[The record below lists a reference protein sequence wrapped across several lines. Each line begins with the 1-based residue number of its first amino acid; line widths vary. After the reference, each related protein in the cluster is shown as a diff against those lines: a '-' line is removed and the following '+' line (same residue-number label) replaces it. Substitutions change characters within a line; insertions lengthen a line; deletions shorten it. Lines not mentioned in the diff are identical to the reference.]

1 MMRKQVKKRSTVN
14 KYKIEGP
21 IHWEGDY
28 VEEDDEDDEDH
39 HQRDS
44 ANGESGN
51 GFSGWFLTQT
61 PEWLP
66 QLNATDTSGTEGTQ
80 SPDDEAFV

>member
-1 MMRKQVKKRSTVN
+1 MMRTQVKKRGTVN

-28 VEEDDEDDEDH
+28 EEEDDEDDEENRH
-39 HQRDS
+39 DS
-44 ANGESGN
+44 ANGEAGN
-51 GFSGWFLTQT
+51 GFTGWFVTQT

-66 QLNATDTSGTEGTQ
+66 QLNAADTSGTEGTP